1 MAKAK
6 SAQTST
12 FKPRQKTKRPGVH
25 SKKGTSSLKSSKNY
39 KKLYRGQGN

>member
-12 FKPRQKTKRPGVH
+12 FKPRQKAKRPGVH
-25 SKKGTSSLKSSKNY
+25 SKKGISSLKSSKNY
-39 KKLYRGQGN
+39 RKKKVGQGK